1 MRKKMLDGNG
11 AAAEAMR
18 LARPKVIALYPITP
32 QSSISEKLAEYVDDG
47 ELDAKYIR
55 VESEHSAMSAV
66 TAAALT
72 GVRAGTA
79 TASQ

>member
-55 VESEHSAMSAV
+55 WNRN
-66 TAAALT
+66 TQLCQ
-72 GVRAGTA
+72 R
-79 TASQ
+79 